1 MSVTLP
7 PSPPP
12 PPPPIV
18 SSSRT
23 VSIPGLE
30 PPLHSLWILDNG
42 TPRAE
47 FGQRLV
53 DVLDLNVENP
63 PHILSAKWE
72 KSTEIATDAH
82 TYVATGNC
90 YSRESLQD
98 NDVDLVVEFVDGV
111 TARVPAFLLQS
122 LRVSS
127 SATPTVSSSSLLST
141 IISLPFEYKNFQE
154 ETSST
159 LTEAYSKLRRL
170 GAVFIRGCPPVID
183 SIVDVAS
190 KFGIIQ
196 ETNYGQVFQVRSEKK
211 PSNLAFS
218 TAALSLHTDNPYR
231 KPIPGYQCLL
241 CLRPAKVGGVTIFAD
256 GFLAAMELQRIHP
269 DSFKVLTNKRVTY
282 RYADDKSQFE
292 SSRPVIEIDQM
303 TGLILSIAV
312 NNRSL
317 APLDP
322 LCPELYKA
330 LADFQRLLND
340 ERFGFSVQMEKGD
353 FILWDNF
360 RIVHGRSGYE
370 IDADSSNE
378 RHLQGCYLTR
388 DSVLSGAA
396 VHLDRRQV
404 QKN

>member
-1 MSVTLP
+1 MSVTL
-7 PSPPP
+7 S
-12 PPPPIV
+12 PPIV
-18 SSSRT
+18 SSSTT

-30 PPLHSLWILDNG
+30 SPLHSLWVLDNG

-53 DVLDLNVENP
+53 DVLDLNVDNP
-63 PHILSAKWE
+63 PHISSAKWE
-72 KSTEIATDAH
+72 KSTATATDAH
-82 TYVATGNC
+82 TYVATGQS
-90 YSRESLQD
+90 YLPESLQD
-98 NDVDLVVEFVDGV
+98 SLDLVVEFVDGV

-122 LRVSS
+122 LRLSS
-127 SATPTVSSSSLLST
+127 SATKTLPTSMLSSSSLLST
-141 IISLPFEYKNFQE
+141 IISIPFEYNNFHKE
-154 ETSST
+154 KSET
-159 LTEAYSKLRRL
+159 LIDAYSKLRRL

-183 SIVDVAS
+183 SIVDVARM
-190 KFGIIQ
+190 FGTIQ

-231 KPIPGYQCLL
+231 QPIPGYQCLL
-241 CLRPAKVGGVTIFAD
+241 CLKPAKVGGVTIFAD

-269 DSFKVLTNKRVTY
+269 ESYRDLTTKRVTF

-322 LCPELYKA
+322 LHPELYKA

-340 ERFGFSVQMEKGD
+340 ERFGFRVQMEKGD

-360 RIVHGRSGYE
+360 RIAHGRTGYE

-396 VHLDRRQV
+396 VHLDRRKV
-404 QKN
+404 QKK

>member
-1 MSVTLP
+1 MSVTL
-7 PSPPP
+7 S
-12 PPPPIV
+12 PPIV

-53 DVLDLNVENP
+53 DVLDLNVDNP
-63 PHILSAKWE
+63 SHILSAKWE

-82 TYVATGNC
+82 TFVATGNC
-90 YSRESLQD
+90 FSPESLQD
-98 NDVDLVVEFVDGV
+98 NVDLVVEFVDGV

-122 LRVSS
+122 LRVST

-141 IISLPFEYKNFQE
+141 IISVPIEYKTLQE

-159 LTEAYSKLRRL
+159 LTDAYSKLRRL

-183 SIVDVAS
+183 SIVDVARM
-190 KFGIIQ
+190 FGIIQ

-269 DSFKVLTNKRVTY
+269 DSFQVLTNKRVTY

-370 IDADSSNE
+370 IDDSSNE

-388 DSVLSGAA
+388 DSVLSGTA